1 VAARRAAG
9 AADRHELGGGWD
21 RSILH
26 GDGADTYL
34 HEVPGTA
41 PMASARNLQIESTYE
56 YGTRAGLWRLLRLF
70 DERAVLIS
78 VFATPSMSSTPRAA
92 IGQR

>member
-1 VAARRAAG
+1 MNW
-9 AADRHELGGGWD
+9 EEGGE

-26 GDGADTYL
+26 GDDGAETYL